1 MKREEKLLISKIPVL
16 KKLLLKSDK
25 FTKEGIKRNII
36 PPTFKHLNF
45 IYNLIKKNKRISS
58 LEFGVGWSSLVIS
71 KALDENKK
79 KYFYKSLFLK
89 RIFKD
94 NLFMNY
100 VIDAEKKYLKIFKNF
115 SNKIDLKNIRFKKIL
130 WQYMLKKNSI
140 VAYGKNLPGI
150 IPDFI
155 YLDGPNPRKII
166 NKSKKF
172 NKTLNF
178 PVIVNDLLFYE
189 NFLNNGCILVIEGRA
204 HNASYLLREF
214 KRNWKYQYLKKID
227 THIFILN
234 DKSMGILARKLTNF
248 YKK

>member
-1 MKREEKLLISKIPVL
+1 MKSEEKLLISKIPVL

-45 IYNLIKKNKRISS
+45 IYNLVKKNKRISS

-115 SNKIDLKNIRFKKIL
+115 SNKIELKNIRFKKIL

-155 YLDGPNPRKII
+155 YLDGPNPRKIREGLVVSTSMDKTAVVAI
-166 NKSKKF
+166 VDRVRHRRYNKTVQRTKKLFVHDSDNDLNVGDRVRIQETRPLSKK
-172 NKTLNF
+172 KRWR
-178 PVIVNDLLFYE
+178 
-189 NFLNNGCILVIEGRA
+189 ILEILERA
-204 HNASYLLREF
+204 R
-214 KRNWKYQYLKKID
+214 
-227 THIFILN
+227 
-234 DKSMGILARKLTNF
+234 
-248 YKK
+248 